1 MNNFQNSGG
10 GMYSE
15 WASLSSLIQ
24 QGSEDSQSVL
34 EKFSPGVGREVA
46 LSIVRQ
52 LAANLGIA
60 QAAEPSALNSDRE
73 IQWCMEVICFG
84 LSLPLTEHDTVRD
97 CVNVYCEW
105 LSALYSS
112 PKISVPKPILEDSN
126 FYARKIIS
134 HFHNLFVP
142 RRGEGTQNNI
152 YFLCKYILYYT
163 LRMHFTL
170 IHFFSQFGH
179 FCIRI

>member
-1 MNNFQNSGG
+1 
-10 GMYSE
+10 MYSE
-15 WASLSSLIQ
+15 WASLSTLIQ

-52 LAANLGIA
+52 LASSLGIA
-60 QAAEPSALNSDRE
+60 HAAEPSPLNTDRE

-112 PKISVPKPILEDSN
+112 SKISVPRPIIEDSN

-142 RRGEGTQNNI
+142 RRGEGKPKNVYNLFLNN
-152 YFLCKYILYYT
+152 
-163 LRMHFTL
+163 
-170 IHFFSQFGH
+170 S
-179 FCIRI
+179 